1 MRRDKARGDDEMIT
15 DIDYLKA
22 VNSIGLFLKKRHKL
36 SLPQIHRI
44 LYEVNQTVER
54 ELKKGADDSVKL
66 S

>member
-1 MRRDKARGDDEMIT
+1 MIT

-36 SLPQIHRI
+36 SLSQIHRI